1 MVKLSMPAGL
11 LLEAAIAGGV
21 DGDHLL
27 DVIRNKN
34 VNALS
39 HIGKEEASWFYFF
52 QYAQENWGYMV
63 IAVREGYTFKFI
75 TIRGLQT
82 LVQTR
87 FSFKENKNYTVGETW
102 IELTLNTAQLEFL
115 KSRIPSQWEFI
126 KQENSCYNFRAVL
139 AQTQKIV

>member
-11 LLEAAIAGGV
+11 LFEAAIAGGV

-27 DVIRNKN
+27 DVIRTKN
-34 VNALS
+34 LNALS

-52 QYAQENWGYMV
+52 QYAHENWENIV
-63 IAVREGYTFKFI
+63 LAVREGYTFKFI

-87 FSFKENKNYTVGETW
+87 FSFKEKENFTVGESW
-102 IELTLNTAQLEFL
+102 IELNLNTTQLEFL
-115 KSRIPSQWEFI
+115 KSRIPCQWEFI
-126 KQENSCYNFRAVL
+126 EQENSSYNFRAVL
-139 AQTQKIV
+139 ALTQKIV